1 MISRTCYRRGDGAA
15 ALLDREWLV
24 TNGLGGYASGTVAC
38 IPTRRY
44 HGYLIAALPPPQ
56 GRVLVLNA
64 LDEICNGQRLCS
76 EETLEEVRLEDG
88 LPVWTHAAVE
98 KRVVL
103 VHGVN
108 TAVVSWRVFQPVTL
122 VLRPSF
128 QIRPHEGMVAQPP
141 QPVAAL
147 LSGPCCE
154 VNGAVRLTAT
164 RGAWASVEPSDVR
177 TVRYWVEEDLGYDH
191 EGPLTTPCSLTVD
204 LAAGEEVSL
213 VVSAIGMSAIAPAS
227 EAMAA
232 GRSARPAGFAANLDP
247 AALVRAERERR
258 ESLLAAAPARAREGL
273 AGELVLAADQ
283 FVVRKVSAPEDDD
296 ARTVIA
302 GYHWFTDWGRDTMI
316 SLEGLCL
323 STGRTRQAARI
334 LRTFAGHVQGGL
346 IPNLFPEGESEG
358 LYHTADATLWFFHAV
373 DRYVAATGDN
383 ELLRELLPVF
393 REIVRHH
400 LAGTRFGIGVDP
412 ADGLLK
418 QGEAGYQLTWMDAK
432 VDGWVVTPRRGKAVE
447 LNALFYN
454 ALVLLDQW
462 SGGDTQIAGHAA
474 RLRESFNARF
484 YCQERGHL
492 YDVLDPDDASLRP
505 NQIFAISLPHPVLER
520 ALWEPVLNAVQ
531 LELLTPVG
539 LRSLGP
545 REPAYTPSYRG
556 DLRNRDAAYH
566 QGTVWAWLI
575 GPFVDA
581 YRKVHPDRDARRLLA
596 GFDEHLGVFGLGSIA
611 EIFDGDAPH
620 TPRGCIAQAWSVA
633 EVLRCL
639 SLP

>member
-1 MISRTCYRRGDGAA
+1 M
-15 ALLDREWLV
+15 
-24 TNGLGGYASGTVAC
+24 TNGLGGYASGTIAC
-38 IPTRRY
+38 IPTRRF

-56 GRVLVLNA
+56 GRVLLLNA
-64 LDEICNGQRLCS
+64 LEETCNGQRLCT
-76 EETLEEVRLEDG
+76 EETLDELRLEDG

-103 VHGVN
+103 ESGRN
-108 TAVVSWRVFQPVTL
+108 TAVVTWRALRPATLVVRPAFQLRTHEGLVAQAAQPVVARL
-122 VLRPSF
+122 LRA
-128 QIRPHEGMVAQPP
+128 GAADAGDGADDPP
-141 QPVAAL
+141 L
-147 LSGPCCE
+147 RCE

-164 RGAWASVEPSDVR
+164 RGAWSAVEPAEVR
-177 TVRYWVEEDLGYDH
+177 TVRYPVEEDRGYDH
-191 EGPLTTPCSLTVD
+191 EGPLTTPCALTVE
-204 LAAGEEVSL
+204 LRAGEEVSL
-213 VVSAIGMSAIAPAS
+213 VVSAISASGAAPAFGS
-227 EAMAA
+227 EPA
-232 GRSARPAGFAANLDP
+232 SALASASASAPAPEPDP
-247 AALVRAERERR
+247 AEIVRAEATRR
-258 ESLLAAAPARAREGL
+258 AALLAAAPAAAQHGL
-273 AGELVLAADQ
+273 AAELVLAADQ
-283 FVVRKVSAPEDDD
+283 FVVRKVSAPGDDD

-323 STGRTRQAARI
+323 STGRDKQAARI
-334 LRTFAGHVQGGL
+334 LRTFATHVRDGL
-346 IPNLFPEGESEG
+346 IPNLFPEGEAEG

-373 DRYVAATGDN
+373 DRYVQVSGDDG
-383 ELLRELLPVF
+383 LLRELLPVF
-393 REIVRHH
+393 RDILRYH

-412 ADGLLK
+412 ADGLLR

-454 ALVLLDQW
+454 ALVLFDRW
-462 SGGDTQIAGHAA
+462 SGGDALIAAHAA
-474 RLRESFNARF
+474 RLRQSFNGRF
-484 YCQERGHL
+484 YDAGRGHL

-505 NQIFAISLPHPVLER
+505 NQVFAISLPNPVLDQ
-520 ALWEPVLNAVQ
+520 ALWEPVLRSIE

-545 REPAYTPSYRG
+545 REPAYTPWYRG

-566 QGTVWAWLI
+566 QGTVWGWLI

-581 YRKVHPDRDARRLLA
+581 WRKVHPGRDARPLLA
-596 GFDEHLGVFGLGSIA
+596 GFDAHLGAFGLGSIA

-620 TPRGCIAQAWSVA
+620 TPRGCVAQAWSVA

-639 SLP
+639 STPSP